1 MSKMS
6 GHNKGEYLKIKNL
19 NFHITAIVKGDN
31 SLNYKI
37 PMCQVLQNF
46 GKNFVCSWNRFLS
59 LLSAI
64 TKCIIKTYY

>member
-1 MSKMS
+1 MS

-19 NFHITAIVKGDN
+19 NFHITSIVKGEN

-46 GKNFVCSWNRFLS
+46 GKNFEYS
-59 LLSAI
+59 
-64 TKCIIKTYY
+64 